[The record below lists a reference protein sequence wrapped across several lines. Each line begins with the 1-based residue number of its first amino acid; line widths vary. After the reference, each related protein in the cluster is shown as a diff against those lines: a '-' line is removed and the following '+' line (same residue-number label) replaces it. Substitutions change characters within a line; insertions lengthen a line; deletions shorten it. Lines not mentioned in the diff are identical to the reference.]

1 MEGRKYDLY
10 SDEFRASTHETYAA
24 MRESDPVF
32 SQPGLDGT
40 TPIWFVTRHDDVL
53 DVLLDDGRFVLDPAL
68 VLTPEELEERRG
80 PIPPE
85 LDARV
90 NTNLLSKDGDD
101 HRRLRRLVTKAFT
114 PRMVAALAPRIQ
126 EIADELLD
134 AVEGNGEM
142 DLVESYAFPLPI
154 IVIAELLGIP
164 SADRERFRVW
174 SNSFVSPPLTEED
187 LERFIRAL
195 RGVPRV
201 SAGAVRRDGDGEPS
215 NDLVSALVQAEEQG
229 DSLSEDE
236 LYSMVVLLIVAGHE
250 TTVSLI
256 ANAVLALL
264 SHPDEL
270 AKLRRDPAL
279 VAAAVEELLRFDSPV
294 ERTLTRWAAEDAEV
308 GGRTMKRGDLVIA
321 VLGSANRDATR
332 YPDAARLDLDR
343 EDTKHLAFGRGSH
356 FCLGAPLARLEAQ
369 IALTTLLARFPTL
382 RLAVS
387 PDALDYRPIPLF
399 RSLVSLPVAW
409 GPESYGRMRSAS
421 FAELTVRP
429 GSGPPPMTKTRP
441 PNAATPTP

>member
-1 MEGRKYDLY
+1 MEERKYDLY
-10 SDEFRASTHETYAA
+10 SDEFRASTHETYAT
-24 MRESDPVF
+24 MREQDPVLR
-32 SQPGLDGT
+32 QPGLDGT

-53 DVLLDDGRFVLDPAL
+53 VLLMDDERFVLDPAL
-68 VLTPEELEERRG
+68 VLTAEELEERRG
-80 PIPPE
+80 PIPAE

-134 AVEGNGEM
+134 AVEGTGEM
-142 DLVESYAFPLPI
+142 DLVDSYAFPLPI

-164 SADRERFRVW
+164 SADRDRFRLW

-187 LERFIRAL
+187 LERFIQHSEEFLGYLQAL
-195 RGVPRV
+195 FDER
-201 SAGAVRRDGDGEPS
+201 RRDPTD
-215 NDLVSALVQAEEQG
+215 DLVSALVQAEEQG

-264 SHPDEL
+264 SNPDEL
-270 AKLRRDPAL
+270 EKLRRDPGL
-279 VAAAVEELLRFDSPV
+279 MPAAVEELLRFDSPV
-294 ERTLTRWAAEDAEV
+294 ERTLTRWVAKDGEF
-308 GGRTMKRGDLVIA
+308 GGQTMKRGEIVIA
-321 VLGSANRDATR
+321 VIGSANRDSDR
-332 YPDAARLDLDR
+332 FPDAARLDLTR
-343 EDTKHLAFGRGSH
+343 ADTKHVAFGRGSH

-369 IALTTLLARFPTL
+369 IALATLLERFPSL
-382 RLAVS
+382 RLAAS
-387 PDALDYRPIPLF
+387 SDALEYRPIPLF

-409 GPESYGRMRSAS
+409 EPSRA
-421 FAELTVRP
+421 
-429 GSGPPPMTKTRP
+429 
-441 PNAATPTP
+441 